1 MHITCYSILKLNY
14 YKHIKGCSQ
23 ELSFLQQHL
32 LSHGLQDVREVF
44 YLGIVQTSSTV
55 MVNSIHLET
64 IKLLLL
70 VPEVI
75 NYQYNEAE
83 QYTLFWEQ
91 ATSLGTTL
99 LHIAYHASI
108 NMPSPQDKI
117 YLEARS
123 KVEVQQLQILGDAKC
138 CSNFSAVGSYQ

>member
-23 ELSFLQQHL
+23 ELIFLQQHL
-32 LSHGLQDVREVF
+32 LSHGLQDVHEVF
-44 YLGIVQTSSTV
+44 YFGIVQTSWTV
-55 MVNSIHLET
+55 IVDSIHLET
-64 IKLLLL
+64 IELFLLF
-70 VPEVI
+70 PEVI
-75 NYQYNEAE
+75 NYQYSEAE

-99 LHIAYHASI
+99 VHIAHHASI
-108 NMPSPQDKI
+108 NMPSPRDKI
-117 YLEARS
+117 YLKARS

>member
-23 ELSFLQQHL
+23 ELSLLQQHL
-32 LSHGLQDVREVF
+32 LSHGLQDVHEVF

-64 IKLLLL
+64 IKLFLL

-75 NYQYNEAE
+75 NYQYNEAG

-99 LHIAYHASI
+99 LHNAHHASI

-117 YLEARS
+117 HLKARS

>member
-1 MHITCYSILKLNY
+1 MHITCYSILKLSY
-14 YKHIKGCSQ
+14 YKHIQGCSQ
-23 ELSFLQQHL
+23 ELSFLQQHP
-32 LSHGLQDVREVF
+32 LSHGVQDVHEVF

-55 MVNSIHLET
+55 MVNSLHLKT
-64 IKLLLL
+64 IKLVLLI
-70 VPEVI
+70 PEVI
-75 NYQYNEAE
+75 NYQYNKAE

-99 LHIAYHASI
+99 LHIAHHASI

-117 YLEARS
+117 YLKARS

>member
-14 YKHIKGCSQ
+14 NTHLQGCSQ

-32 LSHGLQDVREVF
+32 LSHGVQDVHEVF

-55 MVNSIHLET
+55 MVNSLHLKT
-64 IKLLLL
+64 IKSFLL

-99 LHIAYHASI
+99 LHIAHHASI
-108 NMPSPQDKI
+108 NMLHHKI
-117 YLEARS
+117 RYTQKQEA
-123 KVEVQQLQILGDAKC
+123 K
-138 CSNFSAVGSYQ
+138 